1 MQLEFD
7 LVADLSDHQAELVTG
22 SRFQFADSAASANA
36 LSTAIAS
43 PFGFAISAG
52 TVANS
57 LSLAQNVGISTIT
70 SPSVQLPINI
80 AVNLK

>member
-22 SRFQFADSAASANA
+22 SLFQSANSAASAIA

-43 PFGFAISAG
+43 PSGFAISAG
-52 TVANS
+52 TVANA

-70 SPSVQLPINI
+70 SPSVQVPINI
-80 AVNLK
+80 AVNL